1 MTVALCDGGCLS
13 HLIQPLCV
21 VDVIQQHE
29 SVAVVDFGKCVVLGI
44 VRFRPYVPALKPTSA

>member
-1 MTVALCDGGCLS
+1 GCLS